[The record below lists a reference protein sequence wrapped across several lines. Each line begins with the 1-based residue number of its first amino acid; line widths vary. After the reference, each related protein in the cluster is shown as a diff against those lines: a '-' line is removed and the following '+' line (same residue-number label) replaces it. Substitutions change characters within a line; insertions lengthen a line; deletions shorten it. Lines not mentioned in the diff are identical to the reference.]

1 LLVRKG
7 CSYAI
12 IVLVEPATTSKAA
25 STSAGSDA
33 EIHEIAARLGAL
45 ISHIFISDRGEQ
57 LRVMEESGLSITQI
71 KTLLALAG
79 PGETAEPRQITE
91 IGEQLGLS
99 PPTVS
104 RAVDGMVR
112 KRLIS
117 RVEDEEDRRVRRIAI
132 TAKGEQ
138 LVGKLVSLRLANLER
153 FASSLTAAQRRKLGA
168 ALESMLEREEIA
180 ATYSALKEASSR

>member
-1 LLVRKG
+1 LLLRKG

-12 IVLVEPATTSKAA
+12 IVLVEPATTSKPE
-25 STSAGSDA
+25 STSTATDA
-33 EIHEIAARLGAL
+33 EVHEIAAKLGAVV
-45 ISHIFISDRGEQ
+45 SHIFLSDRGEQ

-180 ATYSALKEASSR
+180 ATYSDLKEASSS